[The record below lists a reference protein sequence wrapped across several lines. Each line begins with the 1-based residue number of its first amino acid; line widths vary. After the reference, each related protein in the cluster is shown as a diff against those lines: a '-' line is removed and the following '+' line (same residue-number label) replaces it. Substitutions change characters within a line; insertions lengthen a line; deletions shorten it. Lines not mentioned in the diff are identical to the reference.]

1 MNERR
6 IDTVV
11 WGGLA
16 LVIALILGAFLV
28 KRSRSSSPSSAVA
41 FPVYSVL
48 NDFKL
53 TNHLGRTVSLADL
66 RGKIWVADLIFTRCP
81 GPCAQLSRQMSQL
94 QTNLADLP
102 DVHLVS
108 LTADPDYDSPQVL
121 KRYAK
126 TFEAQDDRWW
136 FLTGNKQELLTLIT
150 GTNGLMLVALEKN
163 LESRQSEND
172 LFLHSTRIMMVD
184 AQGRLRAF
192 FESEDPELFSK
203 IRQTALSLRKEK
215 SR

>member
-6 IDTVV
+6 LEIAV
-11 WGGLA
+11 WGSMA
-16 LVIALILGAFLV
+16 LVITLILSAFLM
-28 KRSRSSSPSSAVA
+28 KRSRSSPAAGADA
-41 FPVYSVL
+41 FPVYSRL

-53 TNHLGRTVSLADL
+53 TNHLGRAVSLADF

-81 GPCAQLSRQMSQL
+81 GPCAALSRQMSQL

-102 DVHLVS
+102 EVQLVS
-108 LTADPDYDSPQVL
+108 LTADPDYDSPVVL
-121 KRYAK
+121 HRYAK
-126 TFEAQDDRWW
+126 TFGAQNDRWW
-136 FLTGNKQELLTLIT
+136 FLTGKKQELLPLIT

-163 LESRQSEND
+163 PESRESEND

-184 AQGRLRAF
+184 GQGRLRAF

-203 IRQTALSLRKEK
+203 IRQTAISLRKEK